1 MESFILGKESFG
13 VTEVILMESFSS
25 VAEIGMRAITPA
37 IAAQIV
43 LDKTEAEKWCAIS
56 LNSL

>member
-25 VAEIGMRAITPA
+25 VAEIGIRAVTPA
-37 IAAQIV
+37 IVVQIV
-43 LDKTEAEKWCAIS
+43 LDKTEAETWRTIS

>member
-1 MESFILGKESFG
+1 MESFMFGNESLGA
-13 VTEVILMESFSS
+13 TEVILMESFSS

-43 LDKTEAEKWCAIS
+43 LDKTEAETWCAIS